1 MSNKMKL
8 KDVGTI
14 ITGNTP
20 SKKCEEYY
28 DSNDINFFTPTDFD
42 DGRINDF
49 KKSVNYISEKA
60 RKKARVLPK
69 GSVLVTCIGI
79 IGKVGILENE
89 SAFNQ
94 QINAIIPNTKIID
107 NRYLAYWLISIAKV
121 LREKANAPVV
131 PIMNKTDFQEIE
143 IDVPDIDTQK
153 IIVKKL
159 DRIQKMLD
167 IKIEQKK
174 LLEKVIKA
182 KIVELFGDP
191 LLNPKNWNVKKLKEI
206 SNKIMSG
213 NTPKGGS
220 QVYVDSGI
228 TFFRSQNVWRNK
240 LELDDIAYI
249 DEETHKK
256 MIRSSLKHNDLL
268 ITKTGRINTENSSLG
283 RTALYDGPDDKANVN
298 GHVYLVRLNNGEN
311 HKYVL
316 RILISEEYKK
326 YIRSVCVGGIDK
338 RQLNKEQIEEFP
350 IIYPPKELQKQF
362 SDLVE
367 KIEEQENKIDK
378 EIDIIIEMKDN
389 LMNKYFN

>member
-182 KIVELFGDP
+182 KFVELFGDP

-283 RTALYDGPDDKANVN
+283 RTALYDGPDESSR
-298 GHVYLVRLNNGEN
+298 G
-311 HKYVL
+311 
-316 RILISEEYKK
+316 
-326 YIRSVCVGGIDK
+326 
-338 RQLNKEQIEEFP
+338 
-350 IIYPPKELQKQF
+350 
-362 SDLVE
+362 
-367 KIEEQENKIDK
+367 
-378 EIDIIIEMKDN
+378 
-389 LMNKYFN
+389 